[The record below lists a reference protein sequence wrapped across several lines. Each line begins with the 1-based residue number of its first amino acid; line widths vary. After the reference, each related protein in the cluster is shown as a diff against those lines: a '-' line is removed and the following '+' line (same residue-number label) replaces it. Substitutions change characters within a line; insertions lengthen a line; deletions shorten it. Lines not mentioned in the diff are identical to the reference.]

1 MMTSNKKESQ
11 IFKVERNLMDKLL
24 FGISGLPIGS
34 GRKNINYASG
44 IDYVKSIGLDAM
56 ELLFVRNVNVTD
68 KNKDIILKTKIDN
81 DFYLSAHGSHYI
93 NLNADE
99 SEKQEQSMERI
110 TRAAEGLVKVKG
122 RSLIFHP
129 GFYLKDSKEETYNTI
144 KENLLKLSY
153 KGVDYRLE
161 TTGKRTQF
169 GTLEELVSLCK
180 EVSSCKLCIDFS
192 HIHARGNGSLKGYD
206 DFAAILQYVLN
217 ELGRCALDD
226 LHIHIGGINYNEKG
240 EKNHLPLSESDFNY
254 VECLKAI
261 KDFNVKGCV
270 ILEGPLVEKDALL
283 LKNTY
288 KNL

>member
-1 MMTSNKKESQ
+1 
-11 IFKVERNLMDKLL
+11 MDKLL

-56 ELLFVRNVNVTD
+56 ELLFVRSVNVTD

-110 TRAAEGLVKVKG
+110 TRAVEGLVKVKG

-240 EKNHLPLSESDFNY
+240 EKNHLPLLESDFNY
-254 VECLKAI
+254 AECLKAI

>member
-1 MMTSNKKESQ
+1 
-11 IFKVERNLMDKLL
+11 MDKLL

-240 EKNHLPLSESDFNY
+240 EKNHLPLLESDFNY
-254 VECLKAI
+254 AECLKAI